1 MGDYPVQTWLFNA
14 LFAAAAAAEGGAPGE
29 PPSLIHMLAPMWPF
43 ALVIVLMYF
52 LWIRPQRVEQRKH
65 QESLNLLKK
74 NDRVVTIGG
83 IFGVVTN
90 VRKEADE
97 VTLKVDEDTNTK
109 IRVRLGA
116 IARVLDSAS
125 EDDQSK

>member
-1 MGDYPVQTWLFNA
+1 VETWLFNA
-14 LFAAAAAAEGGAPGE
+14 LLAAAEGGAQGE

-52 LWIRPQRVEQRKH
+52 LWIRPQRIEQRKH
-65 QESLNLLKK
+65 QESLNALKK

-116 IARVLDSAS
+116 IARVLDPES

>member
-1 MGDYPVQTWLFNA
+1 MENWLFNA
-14 LFAAAAAAEGGAPGE
+14 LLAAAEGGAQGE
-29 PPSLIHMLAPMWPF
+29 PPSLVQMLAPMWPF

-52 LWIRPQRVEQRKH
+52 LWIRPQRIEQRKH
-65 QESLNLLKK
+65 QESLNALKK

-116 IARVLDSAS
+116 IARVLDSAA

>member
-1 MGDYPVQTWLFNA
+1 METWLFNA
-14 LFAAAAAAEGGAPGE
+14 LLAAAEGGAQGE

-52 LWIRPQRVEQRKH
+52 LWIRPQRIEQRKH
-65 QESLNLLKK
+65 QESLNALKK

-116 IARVLDSAS
+116 IARVLDPES

>member
-1 MGDYPVQTWLFNA
+1 MQIWLFNA
-14 LFAAAAAAEGGAPGE
+14 LLAAAEAAEGGAQGE
-29 PPSLIHMLAPMWPF
+29 PPSLLHMLAPMWPF

-65 QESLNLLKK
+65 QESLNALKK

-116 IARVLDSAS
+116 IARVLDSAA